1 MSLKIL
7 VIDDDPTTQ
16 QLLRA
21 LAIPSGHLVSAFDDS
36 AAALAQLDVRAYDL
50 AFVATRIRHA
60 NGLETIHSLRQS
72 DYCRDTFIVL
82 LNASDAIESMRA
94 AFAEGADLAIT
105 KPLSAGPL
113 RGLLAA
119 ADSPGWKNKRH
130 SARLP
135 LFTDVHFVC
144 GDQKLTLRSLN
155 ISESGILLQGTADAE
170 VGAEVELSFA
180 IAEVSASLHIRGRI
194 ARKEGN
200 DGYDRLAVE
209 FHAVTPEAQN
219 AIELYVLGRMKD
231 LSRPREIPGIAKRR
245 PTHPV

>member
-7 VIDDDPTTQ
+7 VIDDDPSTR
-16 QLLRA
+16 QLVRA

-36 AAALAQLDVRAYDL
+36 AAALAQLDVRMYDL
-50 AFVATRIRHA
+50 AFVATQIRHA

-72 DYCRDTFIVL
+72 EYCRDTFIVL
-82 LNASDAIESMRA
+82 LNASDAIENMRA
-94 AFAEGADLAIT
+94 AFNEGADLAIT
-105 KPLSAGPL
+105 KPLSGGQL

-119 ADSPGWKNKRH
+119 MDSPGWKNKRH

-135 LFTDVHFVC
+135 LFTDVVLVC
-144 GDQKLTLRSLN
+144 GDQKLPLRSLN
-155 ISESGILLQGTADAE
+155 ISESGILLQGTADAA
-170 VGAEVELSFA
+170 VGADVELTFA
-180 IAEVSASLHIRGRI
+180 IAEVGASLHVRGRI

-209 FHAVTPEAQN
+209 FHAVSPEAQN

-231 LSRPREIPGIAKRR
+231 LSRPREISGLEKRR
-245 PTHPV
+245 PYHPF